1 MLAVPTVHH
10 SRLGGGLLAGLGLIL
25 VVGWM
30 SATAWSCTCVIDDPA
45 AVARSPSAPS
55 LSARPMVPRA
65 NHPPEERFSA
75 ARAAPSATITPVGM
89 DRSFDM
95 RTDLMDM
102 AISLRWR
109 RGPASDLP
117 PGSD

>member
-1 MLAVPTVHH
+1 MLAVPIVHR
-10 SRLGGGLLAGLGLIL
+10 SRQGGRLLAGLGLIL

-30 SATAWSCTCVIDDPA
+30 SATAWSCACVKVDPV
-45 AVARSPSAPS
+45 AVAHSPSAPS
-55 LSARPMVPRA
+55 LGVPPKVPHA

-75 ARAAPSATITPVGM
+75 ARTASSATITPVGV
-89 DRSFDM
+89 DRSFDL
-95 RTDLMDM
+95 RADLMDM
-102 AISLRWR
+102 ALAIRWH